1 MQRERTQ
8 NTCRACLP
16 LPLPHCHSIT
26 HSLPH
31 ASLSSVAHPK
41 QCVRSLKLCLAYAAH
56 EFAACSLAC
65 AHSLSEARSHT
76 RALPLA
82 YAVDVCSAAR
92 LDCDV
97 SSAAQRSRYRC
108 RCRRRLAEFRVSFI
122 VSVRYFCRAISS
134 YLTFVVNATFVS
146 LLSEAKR
153 RSKAKRAATR
163 TKATTITLVFTSRLY
178 VCEKR
183 ARSQCQCMSA
193 CVSAYPV
200 VCRA

>member
-1 MQRERTQ
+1 M
-8 NTCRACLP
+8 RALLNFAWP
-16 LPLPHCHSIT
+16 TPHTNSPRALLLALT
-26 HSLPH
+26 LSLRHALTRALSRSLTLSTSAAPH
-31 ASLSSVAHPK
+31 ASTETL
-41 QCVRSLKLCLAYAAH
+41 
-56 EFAACSLAC
+56 
-65 AHSLSEARSHT
+65 
-76 RALPLA
+76 
-82 YAVDVCSAAR
+82 
-92 LDCDV
+92 
-97 SSAAQRSRYRC
+97 AAQRSRYRC